1 MTALPRFLDCAHS
14 LFISYA
20 HADNELNGNWVTDFA
35 NEFSDDLAAE
45 LSRLKLA
52 KPLPPVHLSE
62 FNGPVAGDL
71 GPQLAARVAGAFA
84 MVVVVDRFYASS
96 EWCLR
101 ELQYFRQQFG
111 RDGLAQRLYLVAL
124 ADAPM
129 REVAARPAWR
139 DCFEGLNPVWVNF
152 YTEDVER
159 RLVRVLR
166 DDGKAPTSGFLD
178 RFDRLRKDL
187 VDKIVADLA
196 TPAPAVPGAR
206 LVLAMG
212 RPELD
217 PAIAEVLTALRR
229 HDPTAARLDPAVLMD
244 RQALVQQLKD
254 ADTLVLP
261 VNDGQ
266 PLYPVEPGGHLAALV
281 RQWKKLGKPDEGLLL
296 LDLSAVPAA
305 VPADP
310 EDREFLQALGRP
322 RLDPAALLQQLFP
335 APPAGGGAGDA
346 AARGPARPVRLYIE
360 SNQNEPRQ
368 WKVLGEQIR
377 RRWQK
382 LLDERRIKV
391 PLSLRPS
398 GLNVDQIDLFNLDD
412 ADGLILLWGQKEARS
427 LLSQINLVEDRL
439 TELAPAIVAY
449 LSPPK
454 PRPER
459 AVPALGW
466 QVLRFNQREQPPP
479 EDLEPEADDEAELTS
494 FLNDVL
500 DRTERRHG
508 LAPGS
513 A

>member
-1 MTALPRFLDCAHS
+1 MPSLPRFLDCEHS
-14 LFISYA
+14 VFISYA

-35 NEFSDDLAAE
+35 NEFSEDLKAE
-45 LSRLKLA
+45 LSRQKLG

-71 GPQLAARVAGAFA
+71 GPQLSGRVARAFA

-101 ELQYFRQQFG
+101 ELQYFKQHFG
-111 RDGLAQRLYLVAL
+111 REGLAHRLYLVAL
-124 ADAPM
+124 AEGPM
-129 REVAARPAWR
+129 SEVVGRPAWR
-139 DCFEGLNPVWVNF
+139 DCFADLNPVWVNF
-152 YTEDVER
+152 YSDDVER

-166 DDGKAPTSGFLD
+166 DDGRAPTSGFLE
-178 RFDRLRKDL
+178 RFDRIRQDL
-187 VDKIVADLA
+187 VGKIVTDLA
-196 TPAPAVPGAR
+196 TPVPATPGAR
-206 LVLAMG
+206 LVLGIG
-212 RPELD
+212 RPELA
-217 PAIAEVLTALRR
+217 PALAEVLAELRR
-229 HDPTAARLDPAVLMD
+229 HDPGAAALAPEALMD
-244 RQALVQQLKD
+244 RQALVEQLKD

-261 VNDGQ
+261 FNDGQ
-266 PLYPVEPGGHLAALV
+266 PLYPTEPGGHLAALV
-281 RQWKKLGKPDEGLLL
+281 RQWKRLGKPDEGLLL
-296 LDLSAVPAA
+296 LDLSAVPAPR
-305 VPADP
+305 PADA
-310 EDREFLQALGRP
+310 EDREFLQSLGRP
-322 RLDPAALLQQLFP
+322 RLGRAALLQQLFP
-335 APPAGGGAGDA
+335 PPPDAPGAA

-368 WKVLGEQIR
+368 WKLLGEQIR

-382 LLDERRIKV
+382 LLDERKVSV

-479 EDLEPEADDEAELTS
+479 EDLEPEADDEGELTS

-508 LAPGS
+508 LLAGTP
-513 A
+513 

>member
-1 MTALPRFLDCAHS
+1 MPALPRFLDCAHS
-14 LFISYA
+14 IFISYA
-20 HADNELNGNWVTDFA
+20 HADNELNGQWVTDFA
-35 NEFSDDLAAE
+35 KEFSDDLSAE
-45 LSRLKLA
+45 LSRHKLDR
-52 KPLPPVHLSE
+52 PLPGVHLSE

-101 ELQYFRQQFG
+101 ELQFFKQQFG
-111 RDGLAQRLYLVAL
+111 VDGLKQRLYLVAL
-124 ADAPM
+124 AEQPM
-129 REVAARPAWR
+129 AEVAARPAWR
-139 DCFEGLNPVWVNF
+139 ECFAGMDPVWVNF
-152 YTEDVER
+152 YSDDLR
-159 RLVRVLR
+159 RRPVRVLR
-166 DDGKAPTSGFLD
+166 DDGVAPTSAFLD
-178 RFDRLRKDL
+178 RFDPIRTDL
-187 VDKIVADLA
+187 VAKITADLA
-196 TPAPAVPGAR
+196 TPAPVAPGAR

-212 RPELD
+212 RPELE
-217 PAIAEVLTALRR
+217 PALAALHEELRR
-229 HDPTAARLDPAVLMD
+229 HDAGAARLGPEVLMD

-261 VNDGQ
+261 VNGGQ
-266 PLYPVEPGGHLAALV
+266 PLVPTMPGGHLAALV

-296 LDLSAVPAA
+296 LDLSAVPAP
-305 VPADP
+305 VPADA
-310 EDREFLQALGRP
+310 EDLEFLQSLGRP
-322 RLDPAALLQQLFP
+322 RLDRDALLRLLFP
-335 APPAGGGAGDA
+335 PPPPGAGA
-346 AARGPARPVRLYIE
+346 GAPQPPVRPVRLYIE
-360 SNQNEPRQ
+360 SNQNEPWQ
-368 WKVLGEQIR
+368 WKLLGEQIR
-377 RRWQK
+377 RRWDR
-382 LLDERRIKV
+382 LLGERQVKV

-466 QVLRFNQREQPPP
+466 QVLRFNQRDQPPP
-479 EDLEPEADDEAELTS
+479 ENLEPEADDERELTS
-494 FLNDVL
+494 FLSEVL

-508 LAPGS
+508 LRPEPA
-513 A
+513 